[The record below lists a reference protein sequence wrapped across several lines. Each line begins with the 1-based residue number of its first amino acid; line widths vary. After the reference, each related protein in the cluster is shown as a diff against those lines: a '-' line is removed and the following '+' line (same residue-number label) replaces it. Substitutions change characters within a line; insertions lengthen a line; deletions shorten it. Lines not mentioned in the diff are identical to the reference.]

1 MAAESRKRIQ
11 NPTNCSRIDSQYDF
25 CVRIFD
31 KLLFSIVTH
40 SRQSCMNFLALSSYD
55 NMYVSDISDYAPV
68 SQLLGGGNFDKRAGF
83 PLQGSFIARQTVD
96 FKPGIRLPQLNRGS
110 FVL

>member
-31 KLLFSIVTH
+31 KFLFSIVTH
-40 SRQSCMNFLALSSYD
+40 NRQSCMYFLALF
-55 NMYVSDISDYAPV
+55 MHVSDISDYAPV
-68 SQLLGGGNFDKRAGF
+68 SQFLGGGNSDKRAGF
-83 PLQGSFIARQTVD
+83 PLKGSFIARQTVD

-110 FVL
+110 FVF